1 MTTLL
6 QTLLN
11 LLRPAP
17 AGAFVVPGA
26 LMDSAQARAG
36 HNPAHARELRRAA
49 VAALRVV
56 R

>member
-1 MTTLL
+1 MTAFFQSLL
-6 QTLLN
+6 A

-17 AGAFVVPGA
+17 REFGVPSA
-26 LMDSAQARAG
+26 LMASAQTSAG
-36 HNPAHARELRRAA
+36 QNPRHARELRRAA